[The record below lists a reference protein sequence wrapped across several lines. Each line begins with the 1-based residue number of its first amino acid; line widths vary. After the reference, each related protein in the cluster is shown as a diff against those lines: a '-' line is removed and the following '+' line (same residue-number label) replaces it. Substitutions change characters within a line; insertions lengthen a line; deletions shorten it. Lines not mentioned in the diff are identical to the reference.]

1 MSNYFYVYYSYEEYG
16 RGYIGKR
23 QCKCLPEEDLN
34 YFGTYK
40 DKTFNPTQKIILD
53 TFDTVEKALE
63 AECILHDFY
72 QVDKNPHFAN
82 KARQTSTKFFYMPS
96 TEEAKENGKKSHRLG
111 LGAHGLSLEER
122 IKNAKKGGTKAAE
135 TNKRNKTGI
144 FGMTEEQRS
153 AVGKKV
159 GEMNKK
165 NKTGVCGLSFEE
177 LSENGKKY
185 GKIGGNRA
193 SELKV
198 GVHSLT
204 PEQKGENG
212 KKAHKMKRG
221 VHGLAREKIVE
232 NGKKGGEKAKELGVG
247 IHGRT
252 KEEMQETG
260 KKSGQKNYELG
271 LGIHAQTAEQRKEF
285 GRMGGSIGG
294 KIVAARKYIC
304 LETGFVANAGNLTKY
319 QRKRGIDTTKRRR
332 IS

>member
-1 MSNYFYVYYSYEEYG
+1 
-16 RGYIGKR
+16 
-23 QCKCLPEEDLN
+23 
-34 YFGTYK
+34 
-40 DKTFNPTQKIILD
+40 
-53 TFDTVEKALE
+53 
-63 AECILHDFY
+63 
-72 QVDKNPHFAN
+72 
-82 KARQTSTKFFYMPS
+82 
-96 TEEAKENGKKSHRLG
+96 
-111 LGAHGLSLEER
+111 
-122 IKNAKKGGTKAAE
+122 
-135 TNKRNKTGI
+135 
-144 FGMTEEQRS
+144 MTEEQRS

-177 LSENGKKY
+177 LSENGKKG

-232 NGKKGGEKAKELGVG
+232 NGKKGGEKAKELG
-247 IHGRT
+247 
-252 KEEMQETG
+252 
-260 KKSGQKNYELG
+260 
-271 LGIHAQTAEQRKEF
+271 LGIHAQTTEQRKEF
-285 GRMGGSIGG
+285 GRMGGSISG